1 MSWPPSYAGEVPIL
15 AALAAVFLV
24 VLAAFALMPLS
35 LVLRYRAST
44 ARRMARGWVAAL
56 NVAALMVSVALFLSA
71 AAVTTF
77 WAPAALRYALGGL
90 ATGMLLGLLGLWW
103 SRWEAAPGS
112 LHYTPNRWLV
122 LAIMLVV
129 GARLAYGLWRAW
141 HAWQAAGGDESW
153 LAAAGVAGSLGA
165 GAVVLG
171 YYLTFGLGV
180 WARFRRHRR
189 YWTANGRLS
198 PRR

>member
-1 MSWPPSYAGEVPIL
+1 VPVL
-15 AALAAVFLV
+15 AALVVVFLV

-44 ARRMARGWVAAL
+44 ARRMARGWVAVL
-56 NVAALMVSVALFLSA
+56 NVAALTVSVALFLGA
-71 AAVTTF
+71 AAITTY
-77 WAPAALRYALGGL
+77 WAPTALRYALGGL

-103 SRWEAAPGS
+103 SRWEATPGA

-129 GARLAYGLWRAW
+129 GARLLYGLWRAW

-153 LAAAGVAGSLGA
+153 LAAAGVAGSLAA

-171 YYLTFGLGV
+171 YYLAFGLGV
-180 WARFRRHRR
+180 WGRFKRHRR
-189 YWTANGRLS
+189 FWTASGRLS